1 MTSCQI
7 CQREIGDKDKEF
19 SEDDYAHPGVL
30 GNIDKA
36 CYSRLQNVDEGGDPA
51 LPWTDPIS
59 GEVDFEGMEQDLG
72 VSTGAEDF
80 ENGEEDGYY

>member
-7 CQREIGDKDKEF
+7 CQREIADKDKEF
-19 SEDDYAHPGVL
+19 SEDTYAHPGVL

-59 GEVDFEGMEQDLG
+59 GEVDYEGMAQDLAVDDG
-72 VSTGAEDF
+72 SQDPEDDPGGF
-80 ENGEEDGYY
+80 Y